1 MLLRYSCCCSEG
13 HGLNLSTPAAIDH
26 LASAHAM
33 SSAAAVPTTCIWCG
47 FGLRGWMGSISR
59 SWVVG
64 WSGIPQIMDQACP
77 CGQFSHSPRWQGI
90 PLLGWGEGAL
100 LCGSYPSMPAPRCWS
115 LRRGTRAE
123 SLLDLEL
130 GIKAP
135 VHILPHL
142 LLLCDLVEYLTYEV
156 LVFSSVKWDWG
167 RCLLHYH
174 CDYFSRRRQW
184 MWNPQVNSRLCTYT
198 Y

>member
-13 HGLNLSTPAAIDH
+13 HSLNLSTPAAVVH
-26 LASAHAM
+26 LVCAHAM
-33 SSAAAVPTTCIWCG
+33 SFTAAVPTCVWCG
-47 FGLRGWMGSISR
+47 FGMRRGMESISR

-77 CGQFSHSPRWQGI
+77 GGQFSHPLRWQGI

-100 LCGSYPSMPAPRCWS
+100 LCGSYPSMLAPRCWS
-115 LRRGTRAE
+115 WRRGTGVE
-123 SLLDLEL
+123 SFLDLEL
-130 GIKAP
+130 GIKVQ

-142 LLLCDLVEYLTYEV
+142 LLLCDLVEYFTYEV

-167 RCLLHYH
+167 RCLYYH
-174 CDYFSRRRQW
+174 WDCFGKRRQW
-184 MWNPQVNSRLCTYT
+184 MGNPQVNSRLCTYT
-198 Y
+198 H